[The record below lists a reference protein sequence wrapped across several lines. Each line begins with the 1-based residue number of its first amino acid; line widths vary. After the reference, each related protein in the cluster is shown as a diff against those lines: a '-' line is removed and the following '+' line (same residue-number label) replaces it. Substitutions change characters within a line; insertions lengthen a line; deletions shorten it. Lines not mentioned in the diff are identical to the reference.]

1 MGFEET
7 GDRVIV
13 VTGGA
18 GGIGEA
24 IVQRFFLNSNDR
36 VIIFDVLPMPE
47 LFSGA
52 KRVKYI
58 RCDISDPLQ
67 ISRSGKQVIR
77 EYGRVDVLVNNAATG
92 FQFVN
97 LQEMS
102 LEYWDRVQ
110 NTNLRGAMLLSK
122 AFLPTMLSNNGGV
135 VVNIASCS
143 AFQPEAGHA
152 AYGASKAGLIAFT
165 RNLAREVGRKGVRV
179 VCVVPGWIATE
190 GNIPSQDDRIWLQE
204 NVSLRRAGSP
214 EEVAEVVWFL
224 SSNAASYVTGQ
235 VFIVD
240 GGCI

>member
-1 MGFEET
+1 MKLEET

-18 GGIGEA
+18 RGIGEA
-24 IVQRFFLNSNDR
+24 IVQRFLLNSNDR

-52 KRVKYI
+52 KRVKHI

-67 ISRSGKQVIR
+67 ISQSGEQVIR

-97 LQEMS
+97 LEEMS
-102 LEYWDRVQ
+102 LEYWDKVQ
-110 NTNLRGAMLLSK
+110 NINLRGAMLLSK
-122 AFLPTMLSNNGGV
+122 IFLPTMVNKRSGV
-135 VVNIASCS
+135 IVNIASCS
-143 AFQPEAGHA
+143 AFQSEAGHI

-165 RNLAREVGRKGVRV
+165 RSLAREVGRKGIRV

-190 GNIPSQDDRIWLQE
+190 GNRPSEKDRAWLEE
-204 NVSLRRAGSP
+204 NVSLGRTGDPA
-214 EEVAEVVWFL
+214 EVAEMVWFL
-224 SSNAASYVTGQ
+224 TSSEASYVTGQ
-235 VFIVD
+235 VFVVD